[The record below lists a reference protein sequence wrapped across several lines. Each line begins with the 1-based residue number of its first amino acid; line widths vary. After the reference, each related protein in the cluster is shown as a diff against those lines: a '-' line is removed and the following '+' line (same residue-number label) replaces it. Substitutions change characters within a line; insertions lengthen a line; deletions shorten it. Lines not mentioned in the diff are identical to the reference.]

1 MYSFDFFFTKNLKFK
16 MTRKKNDKLW
26 LVDHKLKYKKFG
38 STFSYFAFWKS
49 GGIKKYGMKVSFLK
63 KLNV

>member
-1 MYSFDFFFTKNLKFK
+1 

-26 LVDHKLKYKKFG
+26 LVDHKVEYKKFG

-49 GGIKKYGMKVSFLK
+49 GSFKKCSMKVNFLK
-63 KLNV
+63 KLIV

>member
-1 MYSFDFFFTKNLKFK
+1 

-63 KLNV
+63 KLNVQ